1 MPFASSTALY
11 PAAAP
16 LPPSGGPGF
25 SVLVVEDQASVRAA
39 LVAEL
44 RRAGVSSVFEAPEG
58 AAALHL
64 FKAHRPD
71 LVLLDIKLPGKDGY
85 WVAQQMREGEAGDW
99 TPIIFLSG
107 LDSELDVWRGIE
119 AGGDDYL
126 VKPVKPIVLMAKL
139 RAMRRLLDMRRR
151 LVSVSAE
158 LHVANQ
164 RLNEMVEVDALTGLV
179 NRRGFDRILHNEIL
193 AARREGTP
201 LTLMLCD
208 LDHFKL
214 FNDASGHVQGDAC
227 LKEVGRL
234 LREVCVRPRDV
245 ASRYGGEEFA
255 LILPNTPRSG
265 AMTFARAL
273 AQVLKVRAIPHANSP
288 LGGAVTLSGGITTCV
303 PNESTNAES
312 VIMRA
317 DQALY
322 AAKAQGRNRFFSF
335 EMQMDTVEQL
345 RS

>member
-1 MPFASSTALY
+1 MPFTSSITPY
-11 PAAAP
+11 PAAEPAAAE
-16 LPPSGGPGF
+16 GGF
-25 SVLVVEDQASVRAA
+25 SVLVVEDMASVRAA

-44 RRAGVSSVFEAPEG
+44 TRAGISNIVE
-58 AAALHL
+58 AAAGNMAVDL

-71 LVLLDIKLPGKDGY
+71 LVLLDIKLPGHDGY
-85 WVAQQMREGEAGDW
+85 WVAQQMRQSEAGDW

-107 LDSELDVWRGIE
+107 LDNELDVWRGIE
-119 AGGDDYL
+119 VGGDDYL
-126 VKPVKPIVLMAKL
+126 FKPVKPIVLMAKL

-151 LVSVSAE
+151 LVSMSAE
-158 LHVANQ
+158 FNAANQ
-164 RLNEMVEVDALTGLV
+164 RLNDMVEVDALTGLV
-179 NRRGFDRILHNEIL
+179 NRRGFDRLLHSEIV
-193 AARREGTP
+193 AARRDGTP

-273 AQVLKVRAIPHANSP
+273 GQLLKVRAIAHADSP
-288 LGGAVTLSGGITTCV
+288 LGDTLTLSGGITTCV
-303 PNESTNAES
+303 PMTAPT
-312 VIMRA
+312 
-317 DQALY
+317 Q
-322 AAKAQGRNRFFSF
+322 KA
-335 EMQMDTVEQL
+335 
-345 RS
+345 